1 MIFDLDGTL
10 TRSEDGILNCVE
22 HALHTLNHPCPDRA
36 ELRKFIGPPL
46 RYSFRTYCGMDEE
59 QTQAAVRVYR
69 QRYET
74 VGKYENAVYP
84 GIRRL
89 LRTLKAAGCYLAI
102 ATGKP
107 EKSAQDIA
115 AYFGLTAWLDR
126 VVGPTD
132 SADADKTAL
141 IRSALPEAYDEA
153 VMVGDRSFDIEG
165 GRSAG
170 IRTVGVGYGYGTKE
184 ELIGA
189 GCDAYADSVDDLIT
203 HLCPGMTT
211 PRGAFLSM
219 EGLDGSGKSTQIRLL
234 TAALERFGYEV
245 IHSREPGG
253 SPIGEK
259 IRDLLLDPANQDMT
273 PEAEALLYAA
283 GRAQHVRQ
291 IIRPTVASGR
301 LLLCDRFVDSS
312 IAYQGGGRQLG
323 TALVQQM
330 NAPAVDGTLPDATVY
345 LRLPQDEA
353 TRRRRAERELDRLE
367 MVDDRFR
374 DDTAAAYEQL
384 IAQQPDRFVAVDATQ
399 SKEALGRDIADRVLA
414 RLAEMGQ

>member
-22 HALHTLNHPCPDRA
+22 HALHTLGHPCPDRA

-59 QTQAAVRVYR
+59 QTQEAVRVYR

-141 IRSALPEAYDEA
+141 IRRALPEAYDEA

-165 GRSAG
+165 GRNAG
-170 IRTVGVGYGYGTKE
+170 IRTIGVGYGYGTKE

-189 GCDAYADSVDDLIT
+189 GCDAYADSVDDLIA
-203 HLCPGMTT
+203 HLCPGMTP